1 MIKKGIILAA
11 GNGTRLKPLTNFT
24 NKHFLNLYDKPVIFY
39 SLSTL
44 MLANIRDILIVTNKK
59 DINVLKVFF
68 GNGKKAVLN
77 CIRTKDELQKSKP

>member
-39 SLSTL
+39 SLATL
-44 MLANIRDILIVTNKK
+44 MLANIKNILIVTNEK
-59 DINVLKVFF
+59 DLNVLKSFL
-68 GNGKKAVLN
+68 AMEEDWVLIFHMLFKN
-77 CIRTKDELQKSKP
+77 